1 MEKIRILAVLLAYG
15 HDTTIPDSFRKIK
28 CYHNFSRDFWLQAIL
43 ICSSGVVDPSKIY
56 EGMSL
61 EDCPIDMSRLSTPAK
76 DCESVGT
83 YASELELTVRNKS
96 NGKTRVVSA
105 IVRSGTAMGQ
115 TEEDYQIQE
124 DAAGGLKRKKKQKK
138 KPSTRRG
145 NSIGKRN
152 TSHSGSNGHKQ
163 ERFASTT
170 SSRYILAP
178 DANVK
183 QSPSVKEAQLAL
195 LHSMFQLGDDEE
207 IASVELE
214 DRVAFSLSDEGIRNG
229 VSSAIFSRGCV
240 DDGEEEDGIES
251 RAKRRSFMGFV
262 VERAVSLLISPRF
275 HFNRTNLSFEQY
287 RWGRAVTDCSAA
299 WFEKME
305 WRLSNFE
312 SLSPQMKSSLR
323 KTIGLA
329 KFSNGD
335 LSRYQSLRA
344 EDERGVYHYEI
355 QTTELMHLFLS
366 ASQDESLLKRIAPR
380 AKDYLGIV
388 PEVDPAEL
396 ELARKIGLPEN
407 WTARKRSTGKYDIHS
422 PGGKRHFWSIKAAKD
437 YLGIVP
443 EVDPA
448 ELELARKIG
457 LPENWTACKRG
468 ARTVF
473 YSPGRSTGWPSKTAA
488 FRRAKWLSQQE
499 DGFERAGI
507 DAPSA
512 KKKDKPAVRQRT
524 AKPNAKSKR
533 KSVGVR
539 DGAAKRKLFDD
550 DALTVKGILAEAA
563 ALAVRQR
570 EAREAQKSANKKV
583 NNK

>member
-407 WTARKRSTGKYDIHS
+407 WTA
-422 PGGKRHFWSIKAAKD
+422 
-437 YLGIVP
+437 
-443 EVDPA
+443 
-448 ELELARKIG
+448 
-457 LPENWTACKRG
+457 CKRG